1 LNALALAK
9 RPTGRDRKASWM
21 HLRKDL
27 LEETEMLLECTCE
40 KTYWKRKKSFL
51 NALAKIPTGRDINAR

>member
-21 HLRKDL
+21 HLRRDL

-40 KTYWKRKKSFL
+40 KIYWKRQKCFL
-51 NALAKIPTGRDINAR
+51 NALEKRPSERDRHAS